1 MRDAQ
6 KADATVT
13 QTTIAN
19 LVIGGGPAGSM
30 LALRL
35 ADSGRPVTVLEKE
48 KTAHPKVCG
57 EFLSREAV
65 EYLHRAGISPCAL
78 GAVPIDRVRLSSGKS
93 LVESPLPFR
102 ALSLSRQI
110 LDEAMLQRAQ
120 DVGCEVRRGTCVGEL
135 EREGDGWRAALRGGA
150 TLRAQTVFLATGK
163 HDLRGWARGS
173 GVQSDLIGFKLHWR
187 LRPAQIE
194 LLRGAMELFLFPGGY
209 GGLALVEREVANL
222 CLVVQR
228 RRLQA
233 EGGWTN
239 LLEALRRGNRHLQ
252 ERLVGGEP
260 LWERPLAISPIP
272 YGYLANETR
281 GVWRVGDQAAVIPS
295 FTGDGMSIAMHS
307 AALAAQMYLEGRS
320 IDEFNRTLHMQLHRG
335 MQIATKVSRGLVT
348 DLGRSLAPLAL
359 AILPGGMRWIAAAT
373 RIPEGAL
380 AEIRVWLQEG
390 SAPG

>member
-1 MRDAQ
+1 
-6 KADATVT
+6 
-13 QTTIAN
+13 
-19 LVIGGGPAGSM
+19 
-30 LALRL
+30 
-35 ADSGRPVTVLEKE
+35 
-48 KTAHPKVCG
+48 
-57 EFLSREAV
+57 
-65 EYLHRAGISPCAL
+65 
-78 GAVPIDRVRLSSGKS
+78 
-93 LVESPLPFR
+93 
-102 ALSLSRQI
+102 
-110 LDEAMLQRAQ
+110 
-120 DVGCEVRRGTCVGEL
+120 
-135 EREGDGWRAALRGGA
+135 
-150 TLRAQTVFLATGK
+150 
-163 HDLRGWARGS
+163 
-173 GVQSDLIGFKLHWR
+173 
-187 LRPAQIE
+187 
-194 LLRGAMELFLFPGGY
+194 MELFLFPGGY
-209 GGLALVEREVANL
+209 GGLALVEGEVANL

-239 LLEALRRGNRHLQ
+239 LLEAIRLGNRHLRA
-252 ERLVGGEP
+252 RLEGGEP
-260 LWERPLAISPIP
+260 LWKRPLAISPIP

-320 IDEFNRTLHMQLHRG
+320 IDEFNRTLHTQLHRG
-335 MQIATKVSRGLVT
+335 MQLATKVSRGLVT

>member
-1 MRDAQ
+1 M
-6 KADATVT
+6 
-13 QTTIAN
+13 IEN

-35 ADSGRPVTVLEKE
+35 ADAGRQVTLLEKE
-48 KTAHPKVCG
+48 QAAHPKVCG

-65 EYLHRAGISPCAL
+65 EYLDRSGISPCAL
-78 GAVPIDRVRLSSGKS
+78 GAVPIDRVRLSSGKN

-102 ALSLSRQI
+102 ALSLSRQV
-110 LDEAMLQRAQ
+110 LDEAMLQRAH
-120 DVGCEVRRGTCVGEL
+120 DAGCDVRRGVCVEDL
-135 EREGDGWRAALRGGA
+135 ERDRDAWRVEVRGGE
-150 TLRAQTVFLATGK
+150 TLRTRMVFLATGK
-163 HDLRGWARGS
+163 HDMRGWARGN

-187 LRPAQIE
+187 LKPTQTE
-194 LLRGAMELFLFPGGY
+194 LLHGVMELFLFPGGY

-228 RRLQA
+228 SRLHA

-239 LLEALRRGNRHLQ
+239 LLEALRLGNRHLQ
-252 ERLVGGEP
+252 ERLEGGEP
-260 LWERPLAISPIP
+260 LWARPLAISPIP

-281 GVWRVGDQAAVIPS
+281 GVWCVGDQAAVIPS
-295 FTGDGMSIAMHS
+295 FTGDGMSIALHS
-307 AALAAQMYLEGRS
+307 AALAAQMHLEGRS

-335 MQIATKVSRGLVT
+335 MQLATKVSRGLVT

-380 AEIRVWLQEG
+380 AEIRVSLQEG
-390 SAPG
+390 SAPS